1 MLRTE
6 LKFHELDSTSDY
18 LKTNYEDFSHL
29 TFLRVDHQ
37 LKGRGQFDRT
47 WQSEKGKNLLC
58 SILLKDVS
66 ISHMDDIKQ
75 MVLSALTE
83 TLATYGIKSQF
94 KAPNDLY
101 VKGKKICGILIENL
115 AASNI
120 YLYVVIGIGLNINQT
135 YFNDLNATSMALE
148 SNQTYEIE
156 MVYQTFLNQFLK
168 RYTI

>member
-6 LKFHELDSTSDY
+6 LKFQVLDSTSDY
-18 LKTNYEDFSHL
+18 LKSNYEDFTHL

-47 WQSEKGKNLLC
+47 WQSESGKNLLC
-58 SILLKDVS
+58 SILLKDVP

-75 MVLSALTE
+75 MILGSLID
-83 TLATYGIKSQF
+83 TLEIHGIKPQF

-101 VKGKKICGILIENL
+101 VDGKKICGILIENL

-135 YFNDLNATSMALE
+135 YFNDLNATAMTLE
-148 SNQTYEIE
+148 TNQTYDIE
-156 MVYQTFLNQFLK
+156 TVYQTLLNQFFK
-168 RYTI
+168 RYTV